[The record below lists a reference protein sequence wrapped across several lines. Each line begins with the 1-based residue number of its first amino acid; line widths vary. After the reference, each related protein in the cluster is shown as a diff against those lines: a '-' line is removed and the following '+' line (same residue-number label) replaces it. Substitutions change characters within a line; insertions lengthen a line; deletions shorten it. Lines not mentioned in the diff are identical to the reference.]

1 MGFHHFIIDIREEF
15 GDFVIDNFVDEY
27 IAGRT
32 PNPCVL
38 CNTHIKWRA
47 LLKRADA
54 LDCQFIA
61 TGHYARLSEN
71 TDRKYVSVAVDHTKD
86 QSYVL
91 WGLDQDCLNRTI
103 FSLGNY
109 RKTEIRQMA
118 RDWGYEELSKKP
130 ESYEI
135 CFVPDNDY
143 RGFLKRRRP
152 GLEAEVAGGLFLDLA
167 GNVIGTHE
175 GYPFYTIGQRRGLG
189 QAFGEPMYVSEIR
202 PDSNTVILGPV
213 EGLIRSSMQVYQVNS
228 MKYEK
233 IPEAMEVV
241 TKVRYG
247 DQGTL
252 SQLIHHDS
260 GMVTVQFYA
269 GVKGVAPGQSAVF
282 FEGDDVVGGGII
294 FSSQL

>member
-1 MGFHHFIIDIREEF
+1 M
-15 GDFVIDNFVDEY
+15 
-27 IAGRT
+27 
-32 PNPCVL
+32 
-38 CNTHIKWRA
+38 
-47 LLKRADA
+47 
-54 LDCQFIA
+54 
-61 TGHYARLSEN
+61 
-71 TDRKYVSVAVDHTKD
+71 
-86 QSYVL
+86 
-91 WGLDQDCLNRTI
+91 
-103 FSLGNY
+103 
-109 RKTEIRQMA
+109 
-118 RDWGYEELSKKP
+118 
-130 ESYEI
+130 
-135 CFVPDNDY
+135 
-143 RGFLKRRRP
+143 
-152 GLEAEVAGGLFLDLA
+152 EAEVAGGLFLDLA

-202 PDSNTVILGPV
+202 PDSNSVILGPV